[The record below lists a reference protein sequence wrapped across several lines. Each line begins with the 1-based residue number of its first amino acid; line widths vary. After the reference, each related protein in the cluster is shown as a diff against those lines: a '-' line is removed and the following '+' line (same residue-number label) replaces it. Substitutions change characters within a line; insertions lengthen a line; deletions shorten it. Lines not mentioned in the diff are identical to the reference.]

1 MLGHE
6 SPILLVRIC
15 QDRAHD
21 GERDETHYHDRL
33 NARLEVVAR
42 FTEPKVEV
50 KVMVVRAKSEV
61 RW

>member
-1 MLGHE
+1 MLVPE
-6 SPILLVRIC
+6 SPILLVRLR
-15 QDRAHD
+15 QERAHD
-21 GERDETHYHDRL
+21 GTHQETDDHDRL

-42 FTEPKVEV
+42 FTETKVEV